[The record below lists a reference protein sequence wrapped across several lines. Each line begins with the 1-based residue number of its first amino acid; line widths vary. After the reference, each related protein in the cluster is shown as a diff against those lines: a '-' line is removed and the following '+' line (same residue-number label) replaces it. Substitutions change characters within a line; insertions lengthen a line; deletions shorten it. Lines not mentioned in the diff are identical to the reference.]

1 MAGRNSIALLVLL
14 LFQVYHTAFALKG
27 SRIER
32 DLDTE
37 APWYKLACG
46 HSPSFEGYKYAKYS
60 DAVQAVNEAYL
71 YMMTQPG
78 LDVKKHFDPGCWG
91 VFLKGTAHLWICN
104 QNNDVINVR
113 QSDLLPMATQIIEQC
128 RQGDGT
134 LGVAYTT
141 KNWFFIV
148 SM

>member
-14 LFQVYHTAFALKG
+14 LFQVYVRFHPPPQIGSVANKPEQHTAFALKG
-27 SRIER
+27 SRIQR

-37 APWYKLACG
+37 APWYELACG

-78 LDVKKHFDPGCWG
+78 LDMKKHFDPGCWG
-91 VFLKGTAHLWICN
+91 VFLKGTAHIWICN
-104 QNNDVINVR
+104 KVSLKPENEMT
-113 QSDLLPMATQIIEQC
+113 QSRC
-128 RQGDGT
+128 R
-134 LGVAYTT
+134 
-141 KNWFFIV
+141 
-148 SM
+148 